1 MSFRFNRLLLCAD
14 DKRRW
19 SLTKT
24 RSCADQIHVR
34 FVDGMHMSWNDLLV
48 DRLRVCCRAIF
59 VEYSL
64 EPEGSR
70 RVLVILRTWV
80 CHASVWC
87 IGIPRNWTR
96 DEQRDRA
103 RKGYFILVVSIS
115 WEQWTIVKVFRCS
128 TLSLSLSPCL
138 RRRRGR
144 ENKWF
149 EQRKRPE
156 GNKRRCLAWTT
167 LNGVLPSSGWLIDCE
182 TMNETQIEFAA
193 ASVVLG
199 VKRTVDSFTCMSLR
213 RRRKRGWRSGVG
225 SNISVLLVCSCYQWS
240 L

>member
-34 FVDGMHMSWNDLLV
+34 FVDGMHLSWTDRLV

-128 TLSLSLSPCL
+128 TLSLSLSVSSETTRARKQVVRAEKATRRKQETMPCVNDVEW
-138 RRRRGR
+138 G
-144 ENKWF
+144 
-149 EQRKRPE
+149 
-156 GNKRRCLAWTT
+156 LAFIR
-167 LNGVLPSSGWLIDCE
+167 LIDWLWDYEWNSDWVRCR
-182 TMNETQIEFAA
+182 FCC
-193 ASVVLG
+193 
-199 VKRTVDSFTCMSLR
+199 FR
-213 RRRKRGWRSGVG
+213 REENRR
-225 SNISVLLVCSCYQWS
+225 
-240 L
+240 